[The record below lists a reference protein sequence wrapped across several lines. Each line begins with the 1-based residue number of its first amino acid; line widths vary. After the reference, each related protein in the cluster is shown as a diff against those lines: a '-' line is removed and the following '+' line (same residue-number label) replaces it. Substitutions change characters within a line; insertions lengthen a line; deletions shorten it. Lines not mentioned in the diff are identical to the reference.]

1 MGKRL
6 DRFWQRVNDYGN
18 DETRDPFSHSNSYH
32 RHFQGYAEQL
42 VPRENGGGSR
52 IERIYA
58 ADYYKYGETDAA
70 WRWKKLSYPVLFV
83 LMAAVSVLADSRPAA
98 VNRIPAVGIAQI
110 LSYIP
115 LIYLLYKLILQVSA
129 PRRMTIGERDSSAAG
144 FRKAALLYAAVV
156 LAVAIAMPV
165 EKWIVSQII
174 EPLDW
179 MVIGQ
184 KLFSGALALLLY
196 FMEKARKLERAP
208 NGTPVPGGANEIW

>member
-6 DRFWQRVNDYGN
+6 DRFWQRVNDYGS
-18 DETRDPFSHSNSYH
+18 DETRDSFSHSGSYH

-42 VPRENGGGSR
+42 VPRENGRGSR

-58 ADYYKYGETDAA
+58 ADYYKYEETDAV
-70 WRWKKLSYPVLFV
+70 WRWKKLSYSVLFV
-83 LMAAVSVLADSRPAA
+83 LTAALSVLSDSRPAA

-129 PRRMTIGERDSSAAG
+129 PRQMTIGERDSSAAG
-144 FRKAALLYAAVV
+144 FRKASLIYAAVV
-156 LAVAIAMPV
+156 LAVAITMPV
-165 EKWIVSQII
+165 EAWIVAQTV
-174 EPLDW
+174 EPSDW
-179 MVIGQ
+179 VAIGL
-184 KLFSGALALLLY
+184 KAFSGALALLLY
-196 FMEKARKLERAP
+196 FMEKARKLERVP

>member
-18 DETRDPFSHSNSYH
+18 DETRDPFSHSGSYH

-42 VPRENGGGSR
+42 VPRENGRGSR

-58 ADYYKYGETDAA
+58 ADYYKYEETDAV
-70 WRWKKLSYPVLFV
+70 WRWKKLNYSVLFV
-83 LMAAVSVLADSRPAA
+83 LTAAVSVLADSRPAA

-115 LIYLLYKLILQVSA
+115 LIYLLYKLVLQVSA
-129 PRRMTIGERDSSAAG
+129 PRQMTIGERDSSAAG
-144 FRKAALLYAAVV
+144 FRKAALIYAAVV
-156 LAVAIAMPV
+156 LAVVIVMPIAAWV
-165 EKWIVSQII
+165 ISQTV
-174 EPLDW
+174 EPLNW
-179 MVIGQ
+179 AVIGM

-196 FMEKARKLERAP
+196 FMENARKLERVP
-208 NGTPVPGGANEIW
+208 NGTTVPGGANEIW